1 MASMDIFNNS
11 AFSMVSLTGAVNKLD
26 YQPQL
31 LGELGIF
38 EPMPVRTRTVFVDRR
53 DGALTLIPTSATG
66 EAPSEL
72 KGDDRDAV
80 PLKTTRL
87 AKGFTLYAEEVQGVR
102 AFGSETEL
110 EQVQGEYLRRLARV
124 RGDMELTHEYHRLGA
139 LQGKLLD
146 SDGTSVV
153 YDYFD
158 RFGVVEPAAINF
170 ALTTSTTDVHGKC
183 KEISRGMARSSRGA
197 FTPATQIHALAGD
210 LFYDLLTT
218 HPNVEKFYL
227 NQQAARD
234 LQAAQGQVFES
245 FRIGGITFHN
255 YRGTDDNSTVA
266 VATNEAK
273 FFPVNAPGVFKKAMA
288 PAEFGPYVN
297 TLGVDTYAMNI
308 PDRDRQAWTRGEI
321 YSYPLYL
328 CQRPEVLRSGVSS

>member
-11 AFSMVSLTGAVNKLD
+11 AFSMVSLSGAVNKMD

-53 DGALTLIPTSATG
+53 DGTLTLIPTSPTG
-66 EAPSEL
+66 AAPSEL
-72 KGDDRDAV
+72 KNDDRDAV

-87 AKGFTLYAEEVQGVR
+87 AKGFTLYAEEIQGIR

-124 RGDMELTHEYHRLGA
+124 RADVELTQEYHRLGA

-146 SDGTSVV
+146 SDGTSVI
-153 YDYFD
+153 YDYFS
-158 RFGVVEPAAINF
+158 RFDVSEAAAINF
-170 ALTTSTTDVHGKC
+170 ALTTDATDVRGKC
-183 KEISRGMARSSRGA
+183 NQVVRAMARSSRGA
-197 FTPATQIHALAGD
+197 FTPSTTVHALVGD
-210 LFYDLLTT
+210 TFYDLLIN
-218 HPNVEKFYL
+218 HPQVRKTYEGWAAAADLRQGGAF
-227 NQQAARD
+227 QAFTYGR
-234 LQAAQGQVFES
+234 V
-245 FRIGGITFHN
+245 TFHN

-266 VATNEAK
+266 IAPTEAK

-297 TLGVDTYAMNI
+297 TLGMDTYALNI

-321 YSYPLYL
+321 YSYPLHI
-328 CQRPEVLRSGVSS
+328 CQRPEVLRKGVSNS

>member
-11 AFSMVSLTGAVNKLD
+11 AFSMTSLSGVVNKLD

-53 DGALTLIPTSATG
+53 DGVLTLIPTSPTG
-66 EAPSEL
+66 AAPSEL
-72 KGDDRDAV
+72 AGDDRDAV

-87 AKGFTLYAEEVQGVR
+87 AKGFTLYAEEIQGIR

-110 EQVQGEYLRRLARV
+110 EQVQGEYLRRMARV
-124 RGDMELTHEYHRLGA
+124 RADTELTHEYHRLGA

-146 SDGTSVV
+146 ADGTSVI

-158 RFGVVEPAAINF
+158 KFGVTEAAAVNF
-170 ALTTSTTDVHGKC
+170 ELTTATTDVRGKC
-183 KEISRGMARSSRGA
+183 AQVVRAMARSAKGV
-197 FTPATQIHALAGD
+197 FTPATQVHSLVGD
-210 LFYDLLTT
+210 TFYDLLINHEQVRKTF
-218 HPNVEKFYL
+218 EGW
-227 NQQAARD
+227 AAAAD
-234 LQAAQGQVFES
+234 LRQGAAFNA
-245 FRIGGITFHN
+245 FTYGGITFHN
-255 YRGTDDNSTVA
+255 YRGTDDGSSVA
-266 VATNEAK
+266 IAATEAK
-273 FFPVNAPGVFKKAMA
+273 FFPVGASGVFKKAMA

-297 TLGVDTYAMNI
+297 TLGMDTYGINI

-328 CQRPEVLRSGVSS
+328 VQRPEVLRTGVSS

>member
-11 AFSMVSLTGAVNKLD
+11 AFSMTSLSGVVNKLD

-53 DGALTLIPTSATG
+53 DGVLTLIPTSPTG
-66 EAPSEL
+66 SAPSEL
-72 KGDDRDAV
+72 ASDDRDAV

-87 AKGFTLYAEEVQGVR
+87 AKGFTLYAEEIQGIR

-110 EQVQGEYLRRLARV
+110 EQVQGEYLRRMARV
-124 RGDMELTHEYHRLGA
+124 RADTELTHEYHRLGA

-146 SDGTSVV
+146 ADGTSVI

-158 RFGVVEPAAINF
+158 KFGVAEAAAVNF
-170 ALTTSTTDVHGKC
+170 ALGTTTTDVRGKC
-183 KEISRGMARSSRGA
+183 AAVVRAMARSAKGA
-197 FTPATQIHALAGD
+197 FTSGTTVHALVGD
-210 LFYDLLTT
+210 TFYDLLINHEQVRKTF
-218 HPNVEKFYL
+218 EGW
-227 NQQAARD
+227 AAAAD
-234 LQAAQGQVFES
+234 LRQGAAFNA
-245 FRIGGITFHN
+245 FTYGGITFHN
-255 YRGTDDNSTVA
+255 FRGTDDNSTVA
-266 VATNEAK
+266 IAATEAK
-273 FFPVNAPGVFKKAMA
+273 FFPVGASGVFKKAMA

-297 TLGVDTYAMNI
+297 TLGMDTYGINI

-321 YSYPLYL
+321 YSYPLFI
-328 CQRPEVLRSGVSS
+328 CQQPQVLRKGTSS

>member
-1 MASMDIFNNS
+1 MDIFNNS
-11 AFSMVSLTGAVNKLD
+11 AFSMTSLSGVVNKLD

-53 DGALTLIPTSATG
+53 DGVLTLIPTSPTG
-66 EAPSEL
+66 SAPSEL
-72 KGDDRDAV
+72 AGDDRDAV

-87 AKGFTLYAEEVQGVR
+87 AKGFTLYAEEIQGIR

-110 EQVQGEYLRRLARV
+110 EQVQGEFLRRLARV
-124 RGDMELTHEYHRLGA
+124 RADTELTHEYHRLGA

-146 SDGTSVV
+146 ADGTSVI

-158 RFGVVEPAAINF
+158 KFGVTEAAAVNF
-170 ALTTSTTDVHGKC
+170 ALTTATTDVRGKC
-183 KEISRGMARSSRGA
+183 AAVVRAMARSSKGA
-197 FTPATQIHALAGD
+197 FTPATQVHALVGD
-210 LFYDLLTT
+210 TFYDLLINHDQVRKTF
-218 HPNVEKFYL
+218 EGW
-227 NQQAARD
+227 AAAAD
-234 LQAAQGQVFES
+234 LRQGAAFNA
-245 FRIGGITFHN
+245 FTYGGITFHN
-255 YRGTDDNSTVA
+255 YRGTDDGSSVA
-266 VATNEAK
+266 IAPTEAK
-273 FFPVNAPGVFKKAMA
+273 FFPVGASGVFKKAMA

-297 TLGVDTYAMNI
+297 TLGMDTYGINI

-328 CQRPEVLRSGVSS
+328 VQQPEVLRKGVSS

>member
-11 AFSMVSLTGAVNKLD
+11 AFSMTSLSGVVNKLD

-53 DGALTLIPTSATG
+53 DGALTLVPTSATG

-87 AKGFTLYAEEVQGVR
+87 AKGFTLYAEEVQGIR

-124 RGDMELTHEYHRLGA
+124 RSDIELTHEYHRLGA

-146 SDGTSVV
+146 ADGTSVI
-153 YDYFD
+153 YDYFT
-158 RFGVVEPAAINF
+158 RFGVTEAAAVNF
-170 ALTTSTTDVHGKC
+170 ALTTATTDV
-183 KEISRGMARSSRGA
+183 RGICNQITRAMARSARGA
-197 FTPATQIHALAGD
+197 FTPATQVHALVGD
-210 LFYDLLTT
+210 TFYDLLINHEQVRKTFEGWAAAADLRRGT
-218 HPNVEKFYL
+218 AF
-227 NQQAARD
+227 QA
-234 LQAAQGQVFES
+234 FS
-245 FRIGGITFHN
+245 YGGITFHN

-266 VATNEAK
+266 IAPTEAK

-297 TLGVDTYAMNI
+297 TLGMDTYAMNI

-321 YSYPLYL
+321 YSYPLHM
-328 CQRPEVLRSGVSS
+328 CQRPEVLRKGVSS

>member
-1 MASMDIFNNS
+1 MGSMDIFNNS
-11 AFSMVSLTGAVNKLD
+11 AFSMTSLSGVVNKLD

-53 DGALTLIPTSATG
+53 DGVLTLIPTSPTG
-66 EAPSEL
+66 SAPSEL
-72 KGDDRDAV
+72 AGDDRDAV

-87 AKGFTLYAEEVQGVR
+87 AKGFTLYAEEIQGIR

-110 EQVQGEYLRRLARV
+110 EQVQGEYLRRMARV
-124 RGDMELTHEYHRLGA
+124 RADTELTHEYHRLGA

-146 SDGTSVV
+146 ADGTSVI

-158 RFGVVEPAAINF
+158 KFGVAEAAAVNF
-170 ALTTSTTDVHGKC
+170 ALGTTTTDVRGKC
-183 KEISRGMARSSRGA
+183 AAVVRAMARSSKGA
-197 FTPATQIHALAGD
+197 FTPATQVHALVGD
-210 LFYDLLTT
+210 TFYDLLINHDQVRKTF
-218 HPNVEKFYL
+218 EGW
-227 NQQAARD
+227 AAAAD
-234 LQAAQGQVFES
+234 LRQGAAFNA
-245 FRIGGITFHN
+245 FTYGGITFHN
-255 YRGTDDNSTVA
+255 YRGTDDGSSVA
-266 VATNEAK
+266 IAATEAK
-273 FFPVNAPGVFKKAMA
+273 FFPVGASGVFKKAMA

-297 TLGVDTYAMNI
+297 TLGMDTYGINI

-328 CQRPEVLRSGVSS
+328 VQRPEVLRKGVSS